1 MISSNE
7 TSSNDLLVAQA
18 VRSILQ
24 ITEGPLSTR
33 QGLLETPERFAA
45 AWKFF
50 TSGYQQSPDSI
61 LKSFSDGADGYN
73 EMVVVNHIPVFSICE
88 HHLLPFFGE
97 AHIAYIPNGRVLG
110 LSKFAR
116 LVEVFA
122 RRLQVQERL
131 TVQLADALQTH
142 LKPKGVGVI
151 LECRHMCM
159 EMRGVRTPGSVTT
172 TDALHGV
179 FHEGSVRQEF
189 LSLKTGKV

>member
-1 MISSNE
+1 MRKTTDPSVNI
-7 TSSNDLLVAQA
+7 AKA
-18 VRSILQ
+18 VREILGN
-24 ITEGPLSTR
+24 TTGEHSRR
-33 QGLLETPERFAA
+33 QGLEETPERVAK

-50 TSGYQQSPDSI
+50 TGGYQQDPASV
-61 LKSFSDGADGYN
+61 LKSFSDGAVGYN
-73 EMVVVNHIPVFSICE
+73 EMVVVNHIPVFSLCE

-97 AHIAYIPNGRVLG
+97 AHIAYIPDGRVLG

-131 TVQLADALQTH
+131 TVQIADALQAH

-172 TDALHGV
+172 TDALHGI
-179 FHEGSVRQEF
+179 FHESAVRQEF
-189 LSLKTGKV
+189 LSLKTGRV